1 MIALL
6 KVYETLY
13 QNDEHEILYVMI
25 IKSTLSDHFVK
36 SVLLSY
42 NIDNIANEIRPDIRP
57 DIL

>member
-25 IKSTLSDHFVK
+25 IKSTLSDYFVK

-42 NIDNIANEIRPDIRP
+42 SYAQKLVEAPGACSHG
-57 DIL
+57 

>member
-13 QNDEHEILYVMI
+13 QNDELEILYVMI
-25 IKSTLSDHFVK
+25 KKSTLSDHFVK